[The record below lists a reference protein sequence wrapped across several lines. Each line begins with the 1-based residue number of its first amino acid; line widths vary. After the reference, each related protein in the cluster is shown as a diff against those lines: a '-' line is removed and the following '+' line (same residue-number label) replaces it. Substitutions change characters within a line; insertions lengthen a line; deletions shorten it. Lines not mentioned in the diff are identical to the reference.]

1 MSKNKWDFR
10 DYKRD
15 ENGLPLLYPESSNDT
30 SRYQNGNDTSH
41 KKLPSTRDYNR
52 EIYIFVLESGGGVTR
67 GDICKSLGLKKTPW
81 LIAKIDALV
90 AGGFLT
96 RRNETYRNGFVVYLY
111 EVNQ

>member
-1 MSKNKWDFR
+1 MSKNKLDLR
-10 DYKRD
+10 NMPRGA
-15 ENGLPLLYPESSNDT
+15 NGELLPALTTDNDT

-41 KKLPSTRDYNR
+41 KKLPPTRDYNR
-52 EIYIFVLESGGGVTR
+52 EIYLFVATHGGGVTR
-67 GDICKSLGLKKTPW
+67 SKICKSMDLQKTPW

-90 AGGFLT
+90 ESGHLT